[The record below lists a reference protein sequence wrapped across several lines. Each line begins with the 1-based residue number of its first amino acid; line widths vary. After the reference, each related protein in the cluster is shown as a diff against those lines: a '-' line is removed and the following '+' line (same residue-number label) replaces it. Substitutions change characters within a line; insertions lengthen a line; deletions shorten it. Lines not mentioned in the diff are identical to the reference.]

1 MRDQIATVLVV
12 EDDSAYARLIELT
25 LIDVGSKG
33 VHRAADA
40 TVGLDMV
47 RSQVFDLVICD
58 LSLPGMDGVSFLKHL
73 SALSK
78 PPPVIILSGADKTL
92 ISAVEKL
99 ARSTGLVVLAALQKP
114 PDLEGLKK
122 LLGAIEY
129 GPRPLSADLMMLQPV
144 EQVSETLLADGLEQ
158 GWFSPFLEPKL
169 GRIKGHVIGFE
180 LLARLTLPSGE
191 VIGPKRFIQKLED
204 CCRIEQMTWQIAE
217 KGFRF
222 ATECHRSGFPVSVSL
237 NISPTMLGGQ
247 HLVER
252 MVDSVGSQGLASGS
266 VILEI
271 TESAAIDAGG
281 LELENLAR
289 LRLHGFGLSIDDFGT
304 GYSSLAQLSKVPF
317 TEMKIDR
324 MFSAAAPTDDKAR
337 AVATSCIELADRMGI
352 KSCAEGV
359 ETSEI
364 FRLLYDLG
372 VDTFQGYL
380 FHQPMP
386 CNDFL
391 AWAVEW
397 NQRISIRDL
406 YLDTAVQ

>member
-1 MRDQIATVLVV
+1 MRTQIATVLIV

-25 LIDVGSKG
+25 LLDVGIVG
-33 VHRAADA
+33 VHRVADA
-40 TVGLDMV
+40 TVGLDMA
-47 RSQVFDLVICD
+47 RQQVFDLVICD

-73 SALSK
+73 SGVSK

-92 ISAVEKL
+92 ISVVEKL
-99 ARSTGLVVLAALQKP
+99 ARSRGLVVFAALQKP
-114 PDLEGLKK
+114 PDLEGLKR

-129 GPRPLSADLMMLQPV
+129 GPRPLSGDPLMLQPAQ
-144 EQVSETLLADGLEQ
+144 QVSETLLADGLEQ
-158 GWFSPFLEPKL
+158 NWFSPFLEPKL

-180 LLARLTLPSGE
+180 LLARLTPPGGG
-191 VIGPKRFIQKLED
+191 VISPALFIQRLED
-204 CCRIEQMTWQIAE
+204 SQRIEQMTWQIAE

-222 ATECHRSGFPVSVSL
+222 AAECHRSDFPVSASL
-237 NISPTMLGGQ
+237 NISPTMLGCQ

-252 MVDSVGSQGLASGS
+252 MVDSVGSQGLASAS
-266 VILEI
+266 VMLEI
-271 TESAAIDAGG
+271 TESAAIDPGG

-337 AVATSCIELADRMGI
+337 AVAASCIDLADRMGMM
-352 KSCAEGV
+352 SCAEGV
-359 ETSEI
+359 ETGEI

-372 VDTFQGYL
+372 ADSFQGYL

-397 NQRISIRDL
+397 NQRVSIRDL
-406 YLDTAVQ
+406 YLDATLQ